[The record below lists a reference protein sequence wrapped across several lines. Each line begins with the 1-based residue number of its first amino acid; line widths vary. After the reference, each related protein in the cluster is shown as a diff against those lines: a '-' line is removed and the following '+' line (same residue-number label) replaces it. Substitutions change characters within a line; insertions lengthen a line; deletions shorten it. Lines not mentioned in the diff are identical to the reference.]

1 MRREVGGRVKREG
14 TQVYLWLIHVYI
26 WQKPTQYCKA
36 SILQLKINK
45 FNSKE
50 NCTGKF
56 HGPLRQLNKQNSM
69 NTDCHFADK
78 VL

>member
-1 MRREVGGRVKREG
+1 MLCNNLEGWDEKGDGREG
-14 TQVYLWLIHVYI
+14 QEGRDIVIPMADYVYI

-56 HGPLRQLNKQNSM
+56 HGPLRQLNK
-69 NTDCHFADK
+69 
-78 VL
+78 